1 MELELGNY
9 LFTQE
14 EICCP
19 IVFKNSN
26 KTREL
31 YFVKKKKEPSISST
45 LDGSHFLLL
54 LNKFTKQSDLCWE

>member
-31 YFVKKKKEPSISST
+31 YFVKKKKGTFNFFYFGWKPFSLAS
-45 LDGSHFLLL
+45 
-54 LNKFTKQSDLCWE
+54 K